1 MITPQFT
8 PADIERILREK
19 IEKYHQKVI
28 RILRIIGEKCINEAR
43 TNGSYQD
50 QTGNLRSSIGYVVLQ
65 DGKAIE
71 KGGFAPTE
79 RGTKKG
85 KDGQK
90 DGETFINKIISQ
102 YPKGFVLVVVAGMKY
117 AAYVEARN
125 YNVLSS
131 AELLAEKEVPKLLK
145 ALSQ

>member
-1 MITPQFT
+1 
-8 PADIERILREK
+8 LK
-19 IEKYHQKVI
+19 
-28 RILRIIGEKCINEAR
+28 
-43 TNGSYQD
+43 
-50 QTGNLRSSIGYVVLQ
+50 
-65 DGKAIE
+65 DGKPIE

-90 DGETFINKIISQ
+90 EGEAFINKVISQ
-102 YPKGFVLVVVAGMKY
+102 YPSGFVLVVVAGMKY
-117 AAYVEARN
+117 ASYVEARN

-131 AELLAEKEVPKLLK
+131 SELLAEKEVPKLLK

>member
-8 PADIERILREK
+8 PTDIERMLQQK
-19 IEKYHQKVI
+19 IALYQDKIV
-28 RILRIIGEKCINEAR
+28 RILRIVGEKCINEAR

-65 DGKAIE
+65 DGKPIE

-79 RGTKKG
+79 RGKEKG
-85 KDGQK
+85 KSGQK
-90 DGETFINKIISQ
+90 EGETFINKVISQ

-117 AAYVEARN
+117 ATYVEARN

>member
-1 MITPQFT
+1 MITPQFNSN
-8 PADIERILREK
+8 DIERILREK

-28 RILRIIGEKCINEAR
+28 RILRIVGEKCINEAR

-65 DGKAIE
+65 DGKPIE
-71 KGGFAPTE
+71 KGGFTPTE

-90 DGETFINKIISQ
+90 EGESFINKVISQ

-117 AAYVEARN
+117 ASYVEARN

-145 ALSQ
+145 ALS

>member
-1 MITPQFT
+1 MITPQFNSN
-8 PADIERILREK
+8 DIERILREK

-28 RILRIIGEKCINEAR
+28 RILRIVGEKCINEAR
-43 TNGSYQD
+43 EHGSYQD
-50 QTGNLRSSIGYVVLQ
+50 QTGNLRSSIGYIVLK
-65 DGKAIE
+65 DGKPIE

-90 DGETFINKIISQ
+90 EGEAFINKVISQ
-102 YPKGFVLVVVAGMKY
+102 YPSGFVLVVVAGMKY
-117 AAYVEARN
+117 ASYVEARN

>member
-1 MITPQFT
+1 MITPQFNSN
-8 PADIERILREK
+8 DIERILREK

-28 RILRIIGEKCINEAR
+28 RILKYVGEMCINEAR

-79 RGTKKG
+79 RGREKG
-85 KDGQK
+85 KNGQTE
-90 DGETFINKIISQ
+90 GETFINKVISQ

-131 AELLAEKEVPKLLK
+131 AELLAEKEVPKLLN

>member
-1 MITPQFT
+1 MITPQFNSN
-8 PADIERILREK
+8 DIERILREK

-28 RILRIIGEKCINEAR
+28 RILRFVGEMCINEAR

-50 QTGNLRSSIGYVVLQ
+50 QTGNLRSSIGYIVLK
-65 DGKAIE
+65 DGKPIE

-90 DGETFINKIISQ
+90 EGEVFINKVISQ
-102 YPKGFVLVVVAGMKY
+102 YPRGFVLVVVAGMKY
-117 AAYVEARN
+117 ASYVEARN

>member
-1 MITPQFT
+1 MITPQFNSN
-8 PADIERILREK
+8 DIERILREK

-28 RILRIIGEKCINEAR
+28 RILRIVGEKCINEAR
-43 TNGSYQD
+43 EYGSYQD
-50 QTGNLRSSIGYVVLQ
+50 QTGNLRSSIGYIVLK
-65 DGKAIE
+65 DGKPIE

-90 DGETFINKIISQ
+90 EGETFINKVISQ

-117 AAYVEARN
+117 ASYVEARN

-131 AELLAEKEVPKLLK
+131 AELLAEREVPKLLK
-145 ALSQ
+145 ALS

>member
-8 PADIERILREK
+8 PADIERMLQQKIALYQEK
-19 IEKYHQKVI
+19 IV
-28 RILRIIGEKCINEAR
+28 RILRIVGEKCINEAR

-65 DGKAIE
+65 DGKPIE
-71 KGGFAPTE
+71 KGGFKLAKS
-79 RGTKKG
+79 GG
-85 KDGQK
+85 NGQK
-90 DGETFINKIISQ
+90 EGETFINKVISQ
-102 YPKGFVLVVVAGMKY
+102 YPSGFVLVVVAGMKY

>member
-1 MITPQFT
+1 MITPQFNSN
-8 PADIERILREK
+8 DIERILREK
-19 IEKYHQKVI
+19 VEKYHQKVI
-28 RILRIIGEKCINEAR
+28 RILKYVGEMCIDESR

-71 KGGFAPTE
+71 KGGFKL
-79 RGTKKG
+79 TKSG
-85 KDGQK
+85 GNGQK
-90 DGETFINKIISQ
+90 EGETFINKVISQ

>member
-8 PADIERILREK
+8 PNDIERMLQQKIALYQEK
-19 IEKYHQKVI
+19 II
-28 RILRIIGEKCINEAR
+28 RILRIVGEKCINEAR
-43 TNGSYQD
+43 EHGSYQD

-65 DGKAIE
+65 DGKPIE
-71 KGGFAPTE
+71 KGGFQL
-79 RGTKKG
+79 TKSG
-85 KDGQK
+85 GNGQK
-90 DGETFINKIISQ
+90 EGETFINKIIYQ

-117 AAYVEARN
+117 ATYVEARN

-145 ALSQ
+145 ALS

>member
-1 MITPQFT
+1 MITPQFNSN
-8 PADIERILREK
+8 DIERILREK

-28 RILRIIGEKCINEAR
+28 RILKYVGEKCINEAR
-43 TNGSYQD
+43 EYGSYQD
-50 QTGNLRSSIGYVVLQ
+50 QTGNLRSSIGYIVLK
-65 DGKAIE
+65 DGKPIE

-90 DGETFINKIISQ
+90 EGEAFINKVTSQ

-117 AAYVEARN
+117 ASYVEARN
-125 YNVLSS
+125 YNVLTS
-131 AELLAEKEVPKLLK
+131 AELLAEREVPKLLK

>member
-1 MITPQFT
+1 MITPQFNSN
-8 PADIERILREK
+8 DIERILREK

-28 RILRIIGEKCINEAR
+28 RTLKYVGEMCINEAR

-65 DGKAIE
+65 DGKPIE

-79 RGTKKG
+79 RGTEGG

-90 DGETFINKIISQ
+90 EGESFINKVTSQ

-117 AAYVEARN
+117 ASYVEARN
-125 YNVLSS
+125 YNVLTS
-131 AELLAEKEVPKLLK
+131 AELLAEREVPKLLK

>member
-8 PADIERILREK
+8 PNDIERMLQQKIALYQEK
-19 IEKYHQKVI
+19 IV
-28 RILRIIGEKCINEAR
+28 RILRIVGEKCINEAR
-43 TNGSYQD
+43 EHGSYQD
-50 QTGNLRSSIGYVVLQ
+50 QTGNLRSSIGYIVLK
-65 DGKAIE
+65 DGKPIE

-79 RGTKKG
+79 RGKEKG
-85 KDGQK
+85 KNGQTE
-90 DGETFINKIISQ
+90 GETFINKVISQ

-131 AELLAEKEVPKLLK
+131 AELLAEKEVPKLLN

>member
-1 MITPQFT
+1 MITPQFNSN
-8 PADIERILREK
+8 DIERILREK

-28 RILRIIGEKCINEAR
+28 RILKYVGEKCINEAR
-43 TNGSYQD
+43 EHGSYQD

-65 DGKAIE
+65 DGKPIE
-71 KGGFAPTE
+71 KGGFTPTE

-90 DGETFINKIISQ
+90 EGESFINKVISQ

-117 AAYVEARN
+117 ASYVEARN

>member
-1 MITPQFT
+1 MITPQFNSN
-8 PADIERILREK
+8 DIERILREK

-28 RILRIIGEKCINEAR
+28 RILRIVGEKCINEAR
-43 TNGSYQD
+43 EYGSYQD
-50 QTGNLRSSIGYVVLQ
+50 QTGNLRSSIGYIVLK
-65 DGKAIE
+65 DGKPIE

-90 DGETFINKIISQ
+90 EGEAFINKVISQ

-117 AAYVEARN
+117 ASYVEARN

-145 ALSQ
+145 ALS

>member
-1 MITPQFT
+1 MITPQFNLN
-8 PADIERILREK
+8 DIERILREK

-28 RILRIIGEKCINEAR
+28 RILRIVGEKCINEAR
-43 TNGSYQD
+43 EYGSYQD

-90 DGETFINKIISQ
+90 EGEAFINKVISQ

-117 AAYVEARN
+117 ASYVEARN

-131 AELLAEKEVPKLLK
+131 SELLAEKEVPKLLK

>member
-1 MITPQFT
+1 MITPQFNSN
-8 PADIERILREK
+8 DIERILREK

-28 RILRIIGEKCINEAR
+28 RILRIVGEKCINEAR
-43 TNGSYQD
+43 EYGSYQD
-50 QTGNLRSSIGYVVLQ
+50 QTGNLRSSIGYIVLK
-65 DGKAIE
+65 DGKPIE

-90 DGETFINKIISQ
+90 EGEAFINKVISQ
-102 YPKGFVLVVVAGMKY
+102 YPSGFVLLVVAGMKY
-117 AAYVEARN
+117 ASYVEARN

-145 ALSQ
+145 ALS

>member
-1 MITPQFT
+1 MITPQFNLN
-8 PADIERILREK
+8 DIERILREK

-28 RILRIIGEKCINEAR
+28 RILRIVGEKCINEAR
-43 TNGSYQD
+43 EYGSYQD
-50 QTGNLRSSIGYVVLQ
+50 QTGNLRSSIGYIVLK
-65 DGKAIE
+65 DGKPIE

-90 DGETFINKIISQ
+90 EGEAFINKVISQ
-102 YPKGFVLVVVAGMKY
+102 YPSGFVLVVVAGMKY
-117 AAYVEARN
+117 ASYVEARN

-131 AELLAEKEVPKLLK
+131 SELLAEKEVPKLLK
-145 ALSQ
+145 ALLQ

>member
-1 MITPQFT
+1 MITPQFNSN
-8 PADIERILREK
+8 DIERILREK

-28 RILRIIGEKCINEAR
+28 RILRFVGEMCINEAR

-50 QTGNLRSSIGYVVLQ
+50 QTGNLRSSIGYIVLK
-65 DGKAIE
+65 DGKPIE

-90 DGETFINKIISQ
+90 EGEVFINKVISQ
-102 YPKGFVLVVVAGMKY
+102 YPRGFVLVVVAGMKY
-117 AAYVEARN
+117 ASYVEARN

-131 AELLAEKEVPKLLK
+131 SELLAEKEVPKLLK

>member
-1 MITPQFT
+1 MITPQFNLN
-8 PADIERILREK
+8 DIERILREK

-28 RILRIIGEKCINEAR
+28 RILRIVGEKCINEAR
-43 TNGSYQD
+43 EYGSYQD
-50 QTGNLRSSIGYVVLQ
+50 QTGNLRSSIGYIVLK
-65 DGKAIE
+65 DGKPIE

-79 RGTKKG
+79 KGTKKG

-90 DGETFINKIISQ
+90 EGEAFINKVISQ
-102 YPKGFVLVVVAGMKY
+102 YPSGFVLVVVAGMKY
-117 AAYVEARN
+117 ASYVEARN

-131 AELLAEKEVPKLLK
+131 SELLAEKEVPKLLK

>member
-1 MITPQFT
+1 MITPQFNSN
-8 PADIERILREK
+8 DIERILREK

-28 RILRIIGEKCINEAR
+28 RILKYVGEKCINEAR
-43 TNGSYQD
+43 EYGSYQD
-50 QTGNLRSSIGYVVLQ
+50 QTGNLRSSIGYIVLK
-65 DGKAIE
+65 DGKPIK

-90 DGETFINKIISQ
+90 EGEVFINKVISQ

-117 AAYVEARN
+117 ASYVEARN
-125 YNVLSS
+125 YNVLTS
-131 AELLAEKEVPKLLK
+131 AELLAEREIPRLLK
-145 ALSQ
+145 ELSK

>member
-8 PADIERILREK
+8 PADIERMLQEK
-19 IEKYHQKVI
+19 IAKYEEKII
-28 RILRIIGEKCINEAR
+28 RILRFVGEKCINEAR
-43 TNGSYQD
+43 EYGSYQD
-50 QTGNLRSSIGYVVLQ
+50 QTGNLRSSIGYIVLK
-65 DGKAIE
+65 DGKPIE

-90 DGETFINKIISQ
+90 EGEAFINKVISQ

-117 AAYVEARN
+117 ASYVEARN
-125 YNVLSS
+125 YNVLTS
-131 AELLAEKEVPKLLK
+131 AELLAEREVPKLLK

>member
-1 MITPQFT
+1 M
-8 PADIERILREK
+8 
-19 IEKYHQKVI
+19 
-28 RILRIIGEKCINEAR
+28 EAIK
-43 TNGSYQD
+43 TKQVTSVHPLG
-50 QTGNLRSSIGYVVLQ
+50 
-65 DGKAIE
+65 IE

-90 DGETFINKIISQ
+90 EGEAFINKVISQ
-102 YPKGFVLVVVAGMKY
+102 YPSGFVLVVVAGMKY
-117 AAYVEARN
+117 ASYVEARN

-131 AELLAEKEVPKLLK
+131 SELLAEKEVPKLLK

>member
-1 MITPQFT
+1 MITPQFNSN
-8 PADIERILREK
+8 DIERILREK

-28 RILRIIGEKCINEAR
+28 RILRIVGEKCINEAR
-43 TNGSYQD
+43 EYGSYQD
-50 QTGNLRSSIGYVVLQ
+50 QTGNLRSSIGYIVLK
-65 DGKAIE
+65 DGKPIE

-90 DGETFINKIISQ
+90 EGETFINKVTSQ

-117 AAYVEARN
+117 AAYVEAHN